1 MSEEKKKVIELNDE
15 ELNIVNAGK
24 GGEECATCPYKNEY
38 DECPVAH
45 SSFRP
50 GSLNDCATCRSTIV
64 K

>member
-1 MSEEKKKVIELNDE
+1 MSEEKKKIIELNYE

-24 GGEECATCPYKNEY
+24 GGGEQATCPFKNEY
-38 DECPVAH
+38 DECPVTN